1 MQHLFQVHYRNV
13 HNTLLFLNGAEV
25 RVLQSHLLLQITLIE
40 NLWEV
45 QAGYI
50 IAQESH
56 WTSFCSNKQ

>member
-56 WTSFCSNKQ
+56 